1 MRQKLTIDSFFFLP
15 PQFADKM
22 VCNRVGLKKEKKKEE
37 ETTELCIIRSHICMH
52 AHTELQTAVV
62 LDSSCA
68 FEEAGAFSFTYMQG
82 MSH

>member
-22 VCNRVGLKKEKKKEE
+22 VCNRVGLKKEKKKGRKKKEE

-52 AHTELQTAVV
+52 AHTLWLQTVANCGCFG
-62 LDSSCA
+62 L
-68 FEEAGAFSFTYMQG
+68 
-82 MSH
+82 